1 MDWIATSS
9 VSVNDSQASASIKR
23 SLLRKAISKQSL
35 SVHYS
40 Q

>member
-1 MDWIATSS
+1 MIL
-9 VSVNDSQASASIKR
+9 KR
-23 SLLRKAISKQSL
+23 SLLRKAINKQSL